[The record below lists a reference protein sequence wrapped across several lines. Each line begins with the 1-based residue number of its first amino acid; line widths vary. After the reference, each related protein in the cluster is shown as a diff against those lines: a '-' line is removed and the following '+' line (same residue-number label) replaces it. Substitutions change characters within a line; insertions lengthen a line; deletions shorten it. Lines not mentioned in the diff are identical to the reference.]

1 MGISSFL
8 LLTITVIGASNARM
22 KSGTKQMSA
31 GLKVYVLKV
40 RKQSLDKS
48 YFYRFNSSKSNHGQP
63 NSGEQTS
70 GEPNNSGPNGGE
82 PNRGESNCNE
92 SDGY

>member
-1 MGISSFL
+1 M

-70 GEPNNSGPNGGE
+70 GEQ
-82 PNRGESNCNE
+82 NRGESNCNE
-92 SDGY
+92 SDGH